1 MSCAAFEFTRAT
13 TLRKIAFR
21 QKGFIGEI
29 HCSRPKVVNGVR
41 IGAASSLMKKYDEL
55 RWFCLTCVTAYERL
69 QVLRAGLT
77 AHRAGG
83 QLSGGV
89 SLRLGDYALVRILY
103 GSMRPSGNRDFDQS

>member
-1 MSCAAFEFTRAT
+1 MNVF
-13 TLRKIAFR
+13 K
-21 QKGFIGEI
+21 
-29 HCSRPKVVNGVR
+29 
-41 IGAASSLMKKYDEL
+41 
-55 RWFCLTCVTAYERL
+55 
-69 QVLRAGLT
+69 VLRAGLT